1 MVAVKP
7 ALYAGMSAEEFGRH
21 YRTVV
26 ELRAFA
32 RSIGVPTS
40 GNKADLTDRISRA
53 LSGQAPMR
61 TSPSPRRT
69 LPEPLGADTE
79 LVGNV
84 VLSRQ
89 LRQWFIDQVG
99 PGFRANQALREFLAD
114 GQGRTLGDA
123 LAVYQATVG
132 QAGQPIAGQFVYN
145 RFVRDWYRDHP
156 GGSPTEMRQAW
167 AAQRELPLGDEPTG

>member
-1 MVAVKP
+1 
-7 ALYAGMSAEEFGRH
+7 
-21 YRTVV
+21 VV

-53 LSGQAPMR
+53 LSGQAPPMR
-61 TSPSPRRT
+61 KSPSPKRT

-123 LAVYQATVG
+123 LAMYTATVG
-132 QAGQPIAGQFVYN
+132 QTGQPIAGQFLYN

-156 GGSPTEMRQAW
+156 GGSPIEMRQAW
-167 AAQRELPLGDEPTG
+167 AVQRNLPLGDLPLGDEPAR